1 MSDHRARPRIHRCDD
16 AHDAKIRAYARE
28 HGIEPWQALELA
40 IEGLDELAQARE
52 QEARTEAAL
61 RRKAERAANKATVE
75 RDRAQTAQANTEA
88 LLATALSRSSLDPD
102 LMARVQARITSRPGR
117 DFAFVLENGCSR
129 LEASDDYQD
138 RKKAARAAKKGA

>member
-28 HGIEPWQALELA
+28 HGIEPWQVLEQMIDGA
-40 IEGLDELAQARE
+40 EAAQARE

-61 RRKAERAANKATVE
+61 RRKAERAAHKATVE

-102 LMARVQARITSRPGR
+102 LMARVQARIASRPGR